1 MLDPDISTG
10 ASYKLTMN
18 YSDENNVLSDIPRTI
33 SWVGNNNSDN
43 ILGNEEKVEITGWIL
58 DRDTTATITANDS
71 IAYMG
76 GPGDG
81 GGAGGMTSIETV
93 LSVSD
98 KITIEVITEGGSVL
112 TIERKLRMRS
122 RA

>member
-1 MLDPDISTG
+1 VLDLDISSG
-10 ASYKLTMN
+10 ASYKLTLK
-18 YSDENNVLSDIPRTI
+18 YSDENNLLSDIPRTI
-33 SWVGNNNSDN
+33 SWAGNNNSDN
-43 ILGNEEKVEITGWIL
+43 ILDNEEKAEITGWIL

-98 KITIEVITEGGSVL
+98 KITIEVITEGGSVF

>member
-1 MLDPDISTG
+1 VLDLDISSG
-10 ASYKLTMN
+10 ASYKLTLK
-18 YSDENNVLSDIPRTI
+18 YSDENNLLSDIPRTI
-33 SWVGNNNSDN
+33 SWAGNNNSDN
-43 ILGNEEKVEITGWIL
+43 ILDNEEKAEITGWIL
-58 DRDTTATITANDS
+58 DRDTTDTITANDS

>member
-1 MLDPDISTG
+1 MLDLDISSG
-10 ASYKLTMN
+10 ASYKLTLK
-18 YSDENNVLSDIPRTI
+18 YSDENNLLSDIPRTI
-33 SWVGNNNSDN
+33 SWAGNNNSDN
-43 ILGNEEKVEITGWIL
+43 ILDNEEKAEITGWIL
-58 DRDTTATITANDS
+58 DRDTTDTITANDS